1 LAFNKGPA
9 FSRIQFGRDGR
20 NPGKLLPEVRVQA
33 TRGLTRALYVAPVAL
48 GRTWDAGQVVHVA
61 IAQAQRPAGVNAP
74 APPED

>member
-1 LAFNKGPA
+1 LAFNKGPV
-9 FSRIQFGRDGR
+9 FSQIQFGRDGR

-33 TRGLTRALYVAPVAL
+33 TRDLTRALYVAPVAL

-61 IAQAQRPAGVNAP
+61 IAEAQRPAGVKAP